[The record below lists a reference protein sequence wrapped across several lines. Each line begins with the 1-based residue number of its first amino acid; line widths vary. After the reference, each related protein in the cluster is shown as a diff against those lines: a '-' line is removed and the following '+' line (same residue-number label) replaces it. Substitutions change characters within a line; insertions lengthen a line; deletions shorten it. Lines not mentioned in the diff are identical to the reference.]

1 MTKETHTQQNVLD
14 FMRDND
20 LSADQ
25 VLSILKEHVN
35 HIEFEKDLNDFYNGD
50 GWGDWA
56 EGDLV

>member
-1 MTKETHTQQNVLD
+1 MHKETHTQQNVLD

-35 HIEFEKDLNDFYNGD
+35 HIEFEKDLNDLYNSD
-50 GWGDWA
+50 GWGEWT
-56 EGDLV
+56 EGELV

>member
-1 MTKETHTQQNVLD
+1 MHKETHTQQNVLD

-35 HIEFEKDLNDFYNGD
+35 HIEFEKDLNDLYNSD
-50 GWGDWA
+50 GWGKWT
-56 EGDLV
+56 EGELV